1 MEAPGLSSRARCQ
14 RCRWASY
21 TSSPASSAGCGAMS
35 GGGRNFSASKPASK
49 PVLERASM
57 DWRGAP
63 EISLTATSFRG
74 SAVPLGGELDGQHD
88 PQFLSERLARCG
100 VGAADLSAVE
110 GDPRV
115 GGDAG
120 AATTT
125 PSPAPTPAAPRP
137 A

>member
-1 MEAPGLSSRARCQ
+1 M
-14 RCRWASY
+14 
-21 TSSPASSAGCGAMS
+21 
-35 GGGRNFSASKPASK
+35 
-49 PVLERASM
+49 LERASV

-63 EISLTATSFRG
+63 EISLTPASFG
-74 SAVPLGGELDGQHD
+74 GVPLGGELDGQQD

-125 PSPAPTPAAPRP
+125 PSPAPTPAGPRP